1 MRDRY
6 RWLIA
11 GLLVLA
17 TIINYVD
24 RQVLAI
30 LSSSLEF
37 QRITGFGPVEYGY
50 ANALFNAAYALA
62 LPLTGLLADRL
73 GTRLGFLLVMG
84 LWSAADMAHALARG
98 PASFFA
104 ARFALGLGE
113 AGCFPTGVK
122 AIAEW
127 FPQRERA
134 LATGAFNAGASVGA
148 ILAPL
153 TIPLIYAHLG
163 WRWAFVLTGLVG
175 LVWMVAWAAL
185 AGPPRGHRRVSAAEL
200 RHIEGDTAARPSPA
214 IGWAALLRRRETWAI
229 VAGKGLADPIWFFY
243 LFWMPRLFATRFDVR
258 IGTIGLPLALIYL
271 MSDVGAIGGGWWAGH
286 LIARGQGV
294 RRARRTVMLVA
305 ALAALPALAGAQVR
319 EAWILVLLVGLAT
332 AAHQAWSSN
341 LFALAADLFPPGA
354 VGRVVGLA
362 GAAGSLG
369 AMVINGITGH
379 VVARTGGY
387 QPLFVWA
394 ALAYL
399 VAWGLV
405 QLLIRGSPRPDAAFR
420 P

>member
-1 MRDRY
+1 MRGRY
-6 RWLIA
+6 RWLIC

-30 LSSSLEF
+30 LSSSAAFE
-37 QRITGFGPVEYGY
+37 RITGFGPIEYGY
-50 ANALFNAAYALA
+50 ANSLFNAAYALA
-62 LPLTGLLADRL
+62 LPLAGLLADRI
-73 GTRLGFLLVMG
+73 GTRVGFLVVMG
-84 LWSAADMAHALARG
+84 FWSLADMAHALARG

-113 AGCFPTGVK
+113 AGCFPTGIK
-122 AIAEW
+122 TIAEW

-148 ILAPL
+148 VLAPVL
-153 TIPLIYAHLG
+153 IPLIYVQLG

-175 LVWMVAWAAL
+175 LAWMVAWALL
-185 AGPPRGHRRVSAAEL
+185 AGPPRGHRAVSPTEL
-200 RHIEGDTAARPSPA
+200 LLIEGDAAPSPPA
-214 IGWAALLRRRETWAI
+214 SIGWGALLRRRQTWAI
-229 VAGKGLADPIWFFY
+229 VVGKALADPIWFFY
-243 LFWMPRLFATRFDVR
+243 LFWMPRLFATKYDIR
-258 IGTIGLPLALIYL
+258 IDTIGPPLALIYL
-271 MSDVGAIGGGWWAGH
+271 MSDLGAIGGGWWAGH
-286 LIARGQGV
+286 LIKRGHSV
-294 RRARRTVMLVA
+294 RRARRAVMLVA
-305 ALAALPALAGAQVR
+305 ALATMPMLAAAQVSD
-319 EAWILVLLVGLAT
+319 AWTLVALVGLAT

-341 LFALAADLFPPGA
+341 LFSLASDLFPREA

-369 AMVINGITGH
+369 AMLLNVITGH

-399 VAWGLV
+399 AAWCLV
-405 QLLIRGSPRPDAAFR
+405 QLLIRARALAVR
-420 P
+420 V